1 MQNDN
6 IFKRNNI
13 HLEFYLNVYCF
24 FYFSR
29 VEYYLDRYL
38 NERGIVMGFQESI
51 KAMSDKTRREI
62 LNLLKDGDMTAGD
75 IAAHFSMTQ
84 ATVSHHLS
92 VLKDGGLVTDRRDGK
107 YIFYELN
114 TSVIEEIMA
123 WLIELKGVDKNE
135 R

>member
-1 MQNDN
+1 
-6 IFKRNNI
+6 
-13 HLEFYLNVYCF
+13 
-24 FYFSR
+24 
-29 VEYYLDRYL
+29 
-38 NERGIVMGFQESI
+38 MGFHESL

-62 LNLLKDGDMTAGD
+62 LYLLRNGDMTAGD

-107 YIFYELN
+107 YIFYELS

-123 WLIELKGVDKNE
+123 WLVELKGVDNHEK
-135 R
+135 